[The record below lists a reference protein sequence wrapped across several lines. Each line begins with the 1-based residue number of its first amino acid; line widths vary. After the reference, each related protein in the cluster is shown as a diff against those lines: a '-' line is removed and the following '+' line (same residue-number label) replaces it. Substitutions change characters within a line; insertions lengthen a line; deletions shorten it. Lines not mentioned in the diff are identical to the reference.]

1 MRQIAGEDD
10 VLHVRELPTFGR
22 RLSERDS
29 ELLVQYL
36 TAPYLRVP
44 LLLDFFADEARVH
57 ALDCKELQVGFGH
70 LDVLDKG
77 L

>member
-1 MRQIAGEDD
+1 M
-10 VLHVRELPTFGR
+10 LHVRELPTFGR

-36 TAPYLRVP
+36 TAPYLRIP

-57 ALDCKELQVGFGH
+57 ALDCKELQVCVGAIGCA
-70 LDVLDKG
+70 G
-77 L
+77 LGGACKRAETV